1 MRIMRQRREWCER
14 SLEELSTPACLSCLV
29 LIWNAP
35 AVLLPAYQ
43 TSLHVNLELPCC
55 ALGPPDVSRR
65 SGASS
70 FWLARR
76 DSQASNNLHIMPHT
90 YGDEDVEADERYHES
105 SDEDFNPEEAPVGE
119 ASSSEDEDHVT
130 IEPTQRKGKRKAPA
144 DEDLAKKKKKKG
156 TKDDAEELILS
167 DDEGGEGGL
176 IKTRAQR
183 KVEGK
188 ERRPLAR
195 TEGATVDVD
204 ALWAQMTAAPLKP
217 VPSVL
222 SRDQDAQKDHTP
234 AVNIPAAV
242 EEDEQLT
249 IKKVYAFAGQDTTEE
264 KQIPRSQLDKYLK
277 EGWKT
282 LNAPKAATPVDEAP
296 KSPSDPTAPRT
307 RRPLRRPSRFDP
319 NPTGYVRAL
328 APEYQLPWP
337 RTTILQ
343 TEQDIP
349 PEADAPAAKA
359 KPEKAQKLNVVD
371 KSRMDWTGFV
381 DKEGI
386 AEELDTHGKTKEA
399 YLGRMEF
406 LAGVESRREEE
417 RLNLKAKAAAAAPKA

>member
-1 MRIMRQRREWCER
+1 
-14 SLEELSTPACLSCLV
+14 
-29 LIWNAP
+29 
-35 AVLLPAYQ
+35 
-43 TSLHVNLELPCC
+43 
-55 ALGPPDVSRR
+55 
-65 SGASS
+65 
-70 FWLARR
+70 
-76 DSQASNNLHIMPHT
+76 MPHT
-90 YGDEDVEADERYHES
+90 YGDEDLENVDEKYHES
-105 SDEDFNPEEAPVGE
+105 SDEDFNPEAAPPEE

-144 DEDLAKKKKKKG
+144 DEDLDSGDEVTIQAARKKRAKKKRKKG
-156 TKDDAEELILS
+156 GNNDGDELIIS

-183 KVEGK
+183 RIEGK

-217 VPSVL
+217 LDPTASHELAAQQNHVPV
-222 SRDQDAQKDHTP
+222 P
-234 AVNIPAAV
+234 NIPVSA
-242 EEDEQLT
+242 EEEEQLT
-249 IKKVYAFAGQDTTEE
+249 IKKVFTFAGQDTTEE
-264 KQIPRSQLDKYLK
+264 KQVPRSQLDKYFK

-282 LNAPKAATPVDEAP
+282 LDASAATIPMTDSP
-296 KSPSDPTAPRT
+296 KDTSESSGPKI

-328 APEYQLPWP
+328 APEHQLFWP
-337 RTTILQ
+337 RTAATDLQ
-343 TEQDIP
+343 REQEIP
-349 PEADAPAAKA
+349 PETNISVTK
-359 KPEKAQKLNVVD
+359 KVEKTQKLNVVD

-406 LAGVESRREEE
+406 LAGVEARREEE
-417 RLNLKAKAAAAAPKA
+417 RRNLKIKAAAAAPTVG